1 MTEVTNELMYEVLK
15 SLHADVRLLK
25 DGQRE
30 IKQELIS
37 IRGQLIAMNQD
48 VHNIYGILGRH
59 DQRLERIEKR
69 LELHEFAEPHTP
81 YRSE

>member
-1 MTEVTNELMYEVLK
+1 MAEVTNELMYEVLK
-15 SLHADVRLLK
+15 SLHSDVRLLK

-48 VHNIYGILGRH
+48 IHNIYGIL
-59 DQRLERIEKR
+59 DRIEKR
-69 LELHEFAEPHTP
+69 LQLHELSEPQRP
-81 YRSE
+81 YRPE